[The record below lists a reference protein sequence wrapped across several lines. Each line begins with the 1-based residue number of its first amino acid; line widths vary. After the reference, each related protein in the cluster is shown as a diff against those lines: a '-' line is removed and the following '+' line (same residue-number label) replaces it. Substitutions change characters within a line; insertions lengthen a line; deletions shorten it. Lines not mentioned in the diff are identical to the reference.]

1 MTELLFGTARKVLGI
16 SRKYAR
22 PAFEQHDAGA
32 LGIDRMEFVFQYV
45 ARDFGQGAGELYASR
60 AAAHDHKIE
69 RRVPASFGG
78 IAFRQLKG
86 QQHAAA
92 NFDSVFDGFQP
103 RCQRFPFIVSEISM
117 AGSSGNDQIVV
128 RNIAIAKF
136 HNFPR
141 EIEIL
146 HVAHEHLNIA
156 IAAENPADG
165 GGDFARRQTRS
176 RHLIEQRLK
185 SVAALWTPPGRLDL
199 AWMILTA
206 AFILVMA
213 FRGPYSAR
221 EMGVTFP
228 TGKATIWIVGAGLIL
243 AATLWSFAALTGAD
257 AAPTHAMPLRT
268 TWQYAVWAFL
278 QQFML

>member
-22 PAFEQHDAGA
+22 SAFEQHDAGV

-60 AAAHDHKIE
+60 ASAHDHKIE

-92 NFDSVFDGFQP
+92 NFDGVFDGFQP

-117 AGSSGNDQIVV
+117 AGSGGNDQIVV
-128 RNIAIAKF
+128 RNIAIAKL
-136 HNFPR
+136 HYFPR

-146 HVAHEHLNIA
+146 HLAKKHLHVA
-156 IAAENPADG
+156 IAAENPEDG
-165 GGDFARRQTRS
+165 GGDFDRRQTRI
-176 RHLIEQRLK
+176 RHLIEKRLIGMEIIAIDE
-185 SVAALWTPPGRLDL
+185 SYANR
-199 AWMILTA
+199 I
-206 AFILVMA
+206 
-213 FRGPYSAR
+213 AR
-221 EMGVTFP
+221 ERSRGEQASETSANYNHMR
-228 TGKATIWIVGAGLIL
+228 TGI
-243 AATLWSFAALTGAD
+243 
-257 AAPTHAMPLRT
+257 
-268 TWQYAVWAFL
+268 AVHWLLFI
-278 QQFML
+278 